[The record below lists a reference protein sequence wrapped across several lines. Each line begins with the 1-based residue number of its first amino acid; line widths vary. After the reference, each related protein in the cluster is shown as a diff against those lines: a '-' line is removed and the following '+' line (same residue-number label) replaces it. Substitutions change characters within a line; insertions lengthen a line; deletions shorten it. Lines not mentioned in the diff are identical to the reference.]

1 MLNANRDL
9 FTKEEDGKETTGDKL
24 ANNALKR
31 ITGQKVEGEVSYLPI
46 SIAPFY

>member
-9 FTKEEDGKETTGDKL
+9 YTKEEEGGKETTGEKL

-31 ITGQKVEGEVSYLPI
+31 ITGQKVEGEVRVATQLVD
-46 SIAPFY
+46 